1 MLVFALFAILLLLI
15 LLSLPIG
22 FALGVVAVGTY
33 VGLGESRILIIMG
46 QRMYES
52 TTGFTLLAI
61 PFFILAGILMNSG
74 GITVRIFRLASAL
87 VGWLTGGLA
96 QVNVVASLIFS
107 GMSGAAVADAAG
119 LGTVEM
125 KAMTDRGYDRRFSAA
140 VTAASST
147 IGPVFPPS
155 IPLVI
160 YGSITTVSVVQLFIA
175 GMVPGLLMG
184 VAMMVGVY
192 FVSRRRGYPREN
204 WRGFVELRKSAVDAI
219 LPMGTPVIIIGGI
232 FAGVFTP
239 TEASVIACAYAFI
252 LGRFVYRELAW
263 TDLPRILWETLE
275 HTVRIMFVIAVAGF
289 FGWMLVQQ
297 RVPNQLITGLLD
309 LTNDPNL
316 IIAIIL
322 GVLLILGMF
331 LEGITILII
340 TIPLFLPILEQIGYD
355 KVQFGIVIVM
365 ATMVGLLTPP
375 VGMVLYAV
383 SSISKV
389 SVGDLSREVWPYLLG
404 IFVVLVAVAYL
415 PGLSLWLVGVVR

>member
-1 MLVFALFAILLLLI
+1 MLVFALFAILLALI

-33 VGLGESRILIIMG
+33 VALGEARILIIMG

-52 TTGFTLLAI
+52 TTAFTLLAI

-74 GITVRIFRLASAL
+74 GVTVRIFRLASAL

-184 VAMMVGVY
+184 LTMMVGVY
-192 FVSRRRGYPREN
+192 FVSRRRGYPKEK
-204 WRGFVELRKSAVDAI
+204 WRGFAELRKSAVDAI

-232 FAGVFTP
+232 FGGVFTP
-239 TEASVIACAYAFI
+239 TEASVVACAYAFI
-252 LGRFVYRELAW
+252 LGRFVYREIGW
-263 TDLPRILWETLE
+263 TDMPRILWESLE

-297 RVPNQLITGLLD
+297 RVPNQLITALLGV
-309 LTNDPNL
+309 TNDPNL

-389 SVGDLSREVWPYLLG
+389 SVGELSREVWPYLLG
-404 IFVVLVAVAYL
+404 IFTVLVAVAYL
-415 PGLSLWLVGVVR
+415 PGLSLWLVDLVR